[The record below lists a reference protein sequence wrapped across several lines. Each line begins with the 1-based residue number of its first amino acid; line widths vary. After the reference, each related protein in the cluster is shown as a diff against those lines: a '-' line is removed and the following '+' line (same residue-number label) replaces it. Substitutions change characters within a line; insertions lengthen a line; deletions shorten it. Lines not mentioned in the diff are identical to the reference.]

1 MEQKY
6 YIVSKKHMHRN
17 EQIFL
22 LWGPNFRGYTQ
33 DADKAGKY
41 LAEEVHAH
49 YDCSQDFPIIDNIY
63 GVDEKLDNFL
73 IPADDDE
80 ALNKIGLEKMY
91 VITYK

>member
-1 MEQKY
+1 
-6 YIVSKKHMHRN
+6 MHRN

-41 LAEEVHAH
+41 TEKEVRDK
-49 YDCSQDFPIIDNIY
+49 YGDRFPVITHIRC
-63 GVDEKLDNFL
+63 VDEKLDSFL
-73 IPADDDE
+73 IPADNEE
-80 ALNKIGLEKMY
+80 ALKKIGLRKVT